1 MRLPRLAA
9 GGGRLVTAALV
20 QSLGIGLFMA
30 SSMAF
35 FTRQVG
41 LSAGEVGAGLAAAG
55 AVAIGVTLIAGELA
69 DRIGPRRV
77 LATLYAARA
86 VCCVAYGFVSTFWE
100 FMAVTLFALA
110 ADRSGPPVLQA
121 LVAATVPVPLERT
134 TLLAVINVVR
144 NCGLGLGA
152 VAAGVALVSDTLVA
166 YQLTLGVI
174 GAAFVGG
181 AVLVLRVPAGGRP
194 AGSPKHAADDGGK
207 RARPVR
213 SVRSVLPYPRYLVL
227 TMLNFLLSFFD
238 VLLMVAMPLWVL
250 ERTDAP
256 RYMVSVLFA
265 VNTGLVVLM
274 QIPVSRLADG
284 LRRTSRLFAVAGGAM
299 AVCALCFATAG
310 GADGWYA
317 IGWLTAAVVALTL
330 GEVLANSA
338 AWELSIALAPEES
351 RGRYLSVFN
360 MGLSTERIVGPLV
373 VTGALLASGT
383 AGWVVAAVVFLG
395 AGMAAERVALGAG
408 TRIGALAR
416 A

>member
-1 MRLPRLAA
+1 MRLPRLAP

-55 AVAIGVTLIAGELA
+55 AVAIGVTLVAGELA
-69 DRIGPRRV
+69 DRIGPRCV

-86 VCCVAYGFVSTFWE
+86 VCCVAYGFVSSFWE

-194 AGSPKHAADDGGK
+194 ARSPKNAADDDGK
-207 RARPVR
+207 RARP
-213 SVRSVLPYPRYLVL
+213 VRSVLPYPRYLVL

-383 AGWVVAAVVFLG
+383 AGWVVAAVVFLC

>member
-1 MRLPRLAA
+1 MRLPRLAP

-55 AVAIGVTLIAGELA
+55 AVAIGVTLVAGELA

-194 AGSPKHAADDGGK
+194 ARSPKNAADDDGK
-207 RARPVR
+207 RARP
-213 SVRSVLPYPRYLVL
+213 VRSVLPYPRYLVL

-373 VTGALLASGT
+373 VTGALLASST
-383 AGWVVAAVVFLG
+383 AGWVVAAVVFLC

>member
-152 VAAGVALVSDTLVA
+152 VAAGVALVSDTLLA

-181 AVLVLRVPAGGRP
+181 AVLVLRVPAGSRP
-194 AGSPKHAADDGGK
+194 ARSPKNAADDGRK
-207 RARPVR
+207 RG
-213 SVRSVLPYPRYLVL
+213 RSVLPYPRYLVL
-227 TMLNFLLSFFD
+227 TTLNFLLSFFD

-256 RYMVSVLFA
+256 RYIVSVLFA

-383 AGWVVAAVVFLG
+383 AGWVVAAVVFLC